1 MEENM
6 EEIQAKQDLLNNE
19 IITKNYDKNAFINF
33 CLSKKENGDDLN
45 NWTLEELKEI
55 VSEFVSTQNEVQ
67 VEAQPEEQNQNYQ
80 NYQEPNPQQEIPHPE
95 DQQQQ
100 EQEIKKEDI
109 EKMEKFNAEDSKS
122 FKERVFTCKK
132 LEKTDLSDKKIII
145 TVKNPKEKDGGVF
158 GKNYV
163 LYEVHT
169 DPFNWTVYR
178 RFSDFD
184 NLRKLIA
191 KHFPSFYVPPL
202 PNKKIGNRRFEKDFI
217 IKRMKFLNLFINNLV
232 QSESFKCSEILTSFL
247 SYEDRGKFDSKF
259 KEYSTQQPSAYVEE
273 YKTLDGK
280 VTISHDEGNE
290 KYFTNINKYFRLQG
304 QILDRLNFSL
314 KQFYNNMCMV
324 AESLKDVQKNFE
336 IMHVLNTRVLMKQT
350 ITKTYEEMSCFFK
363 NYMKILIK
371 QTDMVKNHMKDF
383 FKFVN
388 LEGKAYTELIERRE
402 ELKAKYNSE
411 KQRVNA
417 KKEKLYAT
425 GDITKFELGTNE
437 KGIDRDRL
445 IHDKPYAFEYM
456 CQNDTGNLQ
465 KIYNQLGYANKMN
478 MRELKKLIKDYCVR
492 YVENVKKF
500 DEEFYPSIND
510 LIGTWSNMQTFVMSA
525 NMPKAPAP
533 PK

>member
-1 MEENM
+1 M
-6 EEIQAKQDLLNNE
+6 LNNE

-478 MRELKKLIKDYCVR
+478 MRELKKLIKEYCVR

>member
-1 MEENM
+1 MEENN
-6 EEIQAKQDLLNNE
+6 EEIQAKQTLLQTE
-19 IITKNYDKNAFINF
+19 IIDKNYDKTAFINF

-45 NWTLEELKEI
+45 NWTLDELKEI
-55 VSEFVSTQNEVQ
+55 VNEFINTQNE
-67 VEAQPEEQNQNYQ
+67 AQQEQNVEKKIEIQAS
-80 NYQEPNPQQEIPHPE
+80 EPPKEGEN
-95 DQQQQ
+95 
-100 EQEIKKEDI
+100 QEIKKEDI
-109 EKMEKFNAEDSKS
+109 EKMEKFNAEESKN
-122 FKERVFTCKK
+122 FKEKIINCKK
-132 LEKTDLSDKKIII
+132 LEKTELSDKKLII
-145 TVKNPKEKDGGVF
+145 TVNNPKEIDGGVF

-169 DPFNWTVYR
+169 EPFNWVVLR

-202 PNKKIGNRRFEKDFI
+202 PNKKLGNRRFEKDFL

-232 QSESFKCSEILTSFL
+232 QSESFKCSEILISFL

-259 KEYSTQQPSAYVEE
+259 KEYTTQQPSAYVEE

-314 KQFYNNMCMV
+314 KQFFNNMNMTV
-324 AESLKDVQKNFE
+324 ESLKDVGKSFE
-336 IMHVLNTRVLMKQT
+336 ILHVLNTRVLMKQT
-350 ITKTYEEMSCFFK
+350 ITKSYEEMSIFFK

-371 QTDMVKNHMKDF
+371 QNDMVKNHMKDF
-383 FKFVN
+383 FKYIN

-402 ELKAKYNSE
+402 ELKAKYISE
-411 KQRVNA
+411 NQRVTA

-425 GDITKFELGTNE
+425 GDITKFELGSDE
-437 KGIDRDRL
+437 KNVDKERIK
-445 IHDKPYAFEYM
+445 HDKPYAFQHI
-456 CQNDTGNLQ
+456 CQNDNASLE

-478 MRELKKLIKDYCVR
+478 MRELKKMIKEYCVR
-492 YVENVKKF
+492 YIDNLKKF

-510 LIGTWSNMQTFVMSA
+510 LIGTWSNMQNFVMVA
-525 NMPKAPAP
+525 DMPKHAAP
-533 PK
+533 K

>member
-6 EEIQAKQDLLNNE
+6 EEIQAKQTLLQTE
-19 IITKNYDKNAFINF
+19 IIDKNYDKTAFINF

-45 NWTLEELKEI
+45 NWTLDELKQI
-55 VSEFVSTQNEVQ
+55 VSEFVSTQNEGQSVQ
-67 VEAQPEEQNQNYQ
+67 VDSQPTEQ
-80 NYQEPNPQQEIPHPE
+80 PQYNAPSGDGQ
-95 DQQQQ
+95 
-100 EQEIKKEDI
+100 QEIKKEDI
-109 EKMEKFNAEDSKS
+109 EKMEKFNAEESKN
-122 FKERVFTCKK
+122 FKEKVIQCKK
-132 LEKTDLSDKKIII
+132 LEKTELSDKKLNIS
-145 TVKNPKEKDGGVF
+145 VRNPKEKDGGVF

-169 DPFNWTVYR
+169 DPFNWVVYR

-191 KHFPSFYVPPL
+191 KHFPSFFFFPL
-202 PNKKIGNRRFEKDFI
+202 PNKKLGNRRFEKDFI
-217 IKRMKFLNLFINNLV
+217 MKRMKFLNLFINNLV
-232 QSESFKCSEILTSFL
+232 QSEPFKCSEILISFL

-324 AESLKDVQKNFE
+324 TDSLKDVQKNFE
-336 IMHVLNTRVLMKQT
+336 ILHVLNTRVLMKQT
-350 ITKTYEEMSCFFK
+350 ITKSYEELSVFFK

-371 QTDMVKNHMKDF
+371 QNDMVKNHMKDF
-383 FKFVN
+383 FKFIN

-402 ELKAKYNSE
+402 ELKAKYTAENQ
-411 KQRVNA
+411 KLTA
-417 KKEKLYAT
+417 KKEKLYALH
-425 GDITKFELGTNE
+425 DPAKFELGTNE
-437 KGIDRDRL
+437 KNVDRERL
-445 IHDKPYAFEYM
+445 LHDKPYAFEHI
-456 CQNDTGNLQ
+456 CQNDTANLQ

-478 MRELKKLIKDYCVR
+478 MRELKKIIKEYCVR
-492 YVENVKKF
+492 YVDNIKAF

-510 LIGTWSNMQTFVMSA
+510 LIGTWSNMQNFVMSA
-525 NMPKAPAP
+525 NMPKMPPA
-533 PK
+533 K

>member
-6 EEIQAKQDLLNNE
+6 EEIQAKQALLQTE
-19 IITKNYDKNAFINF
+19 IIEKNYDKTAFINF

-45 NWTLEELKEI
+45 NWSLDELKEI
-55 VSEFVSTQNEVQ
+55 VNEFINTQTEVHI
-67 VEAQPEEQNQNYQ
+67 EAQPEPQSHNEPSQ
-80 NYQEPNPQQEIPHPE
+80 QEP
-95 DQQQQ
+95 QQQQ
-100 EQEIKKEDI
+100 DGQDIKKEDI
-109 EKMEKFNAEDSKS
+109 EKMEKFNAEDSKN
-122 FKERVFTCKK
+122 FKEKVLTCKK
-132 LEKTDLSDKKIII
+132 LEKTDLSDKKLIV

-169 DPFNWTVYR
+169 EPFNWVVYR

-184 NLRKLIA
+184 NLRKLI
-191 KHFPSFYVPPL
+191 S
-202 PNKKIGNRRFEKDFI
+202 RRFEKDFI

-232 QSESFKCSEILTSFL
+232 KSESFKCSEILISFL

-259 KEYSTQQPSAYVEE
+259 KEFMTQQPSAYVEE

-304 QILDRLNFSL
+304 QILDRVNFSL
-314 KQFYNNMCMV
+314 KQFYNNMCLV

-350 ITKTYEEMSCFFK
+350 ITKSYEELSCFFK

-371 QTDMVKNHMKDF
+371 QNDMVKNHMKDF
-383 FKFVN
+383 FKYIN

-402 ELKAKYNSE
+402 DLKAKYNSE
-411 KQRVNA
+411 NQRVTA

-425 GDITKFELGTNE
+425 GDISKFELGTNE
-437 KGIDRDRL
+437 KNVDKDRL
-445 IHDKPYAFEYM
+445 MHDKPYAFEYI
-456 CQNDTGNLQ
+456 CQNDTANLN

-478 MRELKKLIKDYCVR
+478 MRELKKIIKEYCTR
-492 YVENVKKF
+492 YVDNFKKF
-500 DEEFYPSIND
+500 TEDFYPTIND
-510 LIGTWSNMQTFVMSA
+510 LIGSWTNIQNFVMCA
-525 NMPKAPAP
+525 NLPKTVTGG
-533 PK
+533 K